1 MRSVSRFAFYFSCSL
16 AAFLLAATA
25 SATTMTY
32 KWSDIDCGQSHI
44 ATWPGLKCE
53 TTNVVTTE
61 GNIGAFR
68 KWSTYGVTGEGYVH
82 VFLWEAQNSFSYL
95 TTDEITADFL
105 KWVHVNGQFAT
116 QFSLVARYH
125 DVDYTTFRDDKQ
137 QRACAGFRR
146 TGNER
151 RGGYDWIMGGI
162 LCAPPGKNLTQDQ
175 FFHFIDNVRLQGE
188 PTPAGL
194 RRAPGS
200 F

>member
-1 MRSVSRFAFYFSCSL
+1 VLASCFPPGGHSISNDDDLQMVGYRLRAVAYRHVAGIEMRDNQRCDDGRKYRRVS
-16 AAFLLAATA
+16 
-25 SATTMTY
+25 
-32 KWSDIDCGQSHI
+32 Q
-44 ATWPGLKCE
+44 
-53 TTNVVTTE
+53 
-61 GNIGAFR
+61 
-68 KWSTYGVTGEGYVH
+68 WSTYGVTSEGYVH

-116 QFSLVARYH
+116 KFSPVARYH

-162 LCAPPGKNLTQDQ
+162 LCAPAGKNLTQDQ
-175 FFHFIDNVRLQGE
+175 FFRFVDNVRLQGE